1 MRLFFLLLLSLLPQ
15 LMAAQ
20 VTTDTGTVLELKITD
35 LKNTRGKVLV
45 SLFIDEASF
54 LKTPYKTVAV
64 DISEAKEALAR
75 FDGLKAGAYALAV
88 FHDKNDNGEL
98 DTNFLGIPKEGYG
111 WSNNPKPT
119 FRAARYD
126 ECMFTI
132 ATGSDT
138 LSLEIQ
144 II

>member
-1 MRLFFLLLLSLLPQ
+1 MRLFLLLLLSLLPQ
-15 LMAAQ
+15 FVAGQAASG
-20 VTTDTGTVLELKITD
+20 TGAVLELKVTD
-35 LKNTRGKVLV
+35 LKNARGKVLV
-45 SLFIDEASF
+45 SLFTDEASF
-54 LKTPYKTVAV
+54 LKSPYKTLAV
-64 DISEAKEALAR
+64 DISEAKEVRVR
-75 FDGLKAGAYALAV
+75 FDGLAAGSYALAV

-132 ATGSDT
+132 ASASETV
-138 LSLEIQ
+138 SLEIE